1 MDGALHGD
9 QDLAGIRK
17 IIQSL
22 LEKKRYF
29 ACHSASLFSGQ
40 PQDAKALKCLYWPPG
55 ASQFHTGNCDR
66 YRLLVTAPSSRDFQ
80 KQCGQLTAPKC
91 TRQLTHRRGCSS
103 LPGCLARGGGGPLA
117 GKISHAWGPAP
128 GKPEESYLG
137 PTLPSILLPFL
148 SVIPANGETLEVT
161 VSRGLKSLREAKAHS
176 ASSPP
181 LDSGLPGL

>member
-66 YRLLVTAPSSRDFQ
+66 YRLQLQLHPVEISRNN
-80 KQCGQLTAPKC
+80 AV
-91 TRQLTHRRGCSS
+91 S
-103 LPGCLARGGGGPLA
+103 LPLQNAQDSSPTGGAALPSQAVWPAGVGVLWQVKLAMPG
-117 GKISHAWGPAP
+117 GPAP
-128 GKPEESYLG
+128 GKPKESYLG